1 MSKLTAKQIAPFLI
15 FAAVAVAALFI
26 KPDVVLGSHEQ
37 YNGADIAWILVATA
51 LVFLMTPGL
60 AFFYGETDTL
70 SNGSYYKTRSDNRKH
85 HLKQSEQAKRN

>member
-37 YNGADIAWILVATA
+37 YNGADIAWILVASA
-51 LVFLMTPGL
+51 P
-60 AFFYGETDTL
+60 
-70 SNGSYYKTRSDNRKH
+70 
-85 HLKQSEQAKRN
+85 